1 MLKKPL
7 YHRIIQS
14 CEQVWNLVFSLR
26 SLTPLNIASKTPEFL
41 VCLACPGK
49 PGVTMITVSLKSRI
63 NFLVSKD
70 IPDPLF
76 DKHIGLI
83 FPKHFHFKAIA
94 YIFFSNILFLV
105 MSFVSDF
112 YAIHLTFQ
120 FYFII
125 IIFLIYSSQTSSLK
139 QIFM

>member
-14 CEQVWNLVFSLR
+14 LVFGLR
-26 SLTPLNIASKTPEFL
+26 SLTLLNIASKAPEFP

-76 DKHIGLI
+76 DKHTGLI
-83 FPKHFHFKAIA
+83 FPTHFHFKAIA
-94 YIFFSNILFLV
+94 YKFFKYLISGH
-105 MSFVSDF
+105 DF
-112 YAIHLTFQ
+112 CLCFYSIHLIFQ
-120 FYFII
+120 FSFII
-125 IIFLIYSSQTSSLK
+125 IIYLIYSNQTSSLK
-139 QIFM
+139 ADFYVRL